1 MITADHARATP
12 AQNARQ
18 QGIHAHT
25 AHQRSAQ
32 GAAPEQRGSDELD
45 ALTLG
50 RRIRERRQHLGL
62 TLDQLAAAVDRAPSQ
77 VSMIENGKRE
87 PRLTMLRSIANALQ
101 TSVDELMRPDAP
113 TERAALEI
121 AVERAVR
128 GPVFASLGL
137 PGIRASKGM
146 SDDVLKAL
154 LGLHGEI
161 ERLHR
166 ERASTPEEA
175 RRANAELRREMRDRD
190 NYYPELERRA
200 TELLTAAGHTGG
212 PVSQQTV
219 SDIAGR
225 LGFTLHYVSDL
236 PYATRSVTD
245 KRNHR
250 IYLPV
255 QQSSSRDSRS
265 PVLQALASQVLG
277 HDEPRSYA
285 DFLRQRVE
293 TNYLT
298 AAILLPEKDAVG
310 LLSEAKNLRRI
321 SMEDLRDAFAV
332 SYETAAHRFTNLA
345 TTRLGIPVH
354 FMKVH
359 ESGTI
364 IKAYEND
371 SVRFPSDATG
381 AVEGTTV
388 CRNWTARTVFE
399 ASDRFSPWYQYT
411 DTPTG
416 TYWCTSRIEKAK
428 EGEYSVSVGVPFA
441 HVGWFRGRE
450 TTNRARSL
458 CPDESCCRTAPPEL
472 AEAWAANAWPAAR
485 TPTSLLAALPTGSFP
500 GVDETEVY
508 EFLQAHAPV
517 AEGGEAAH

>member
-1 MITADHARATP
+1 MITATDHRSRSAEARAVRPGVVAT
-12 AQNARQ
+12 ARS
-18 QGIHAHT
+18 T
-25 AHQRSAQ
+25 E
-32 GAAPEQRGSDELD
+32 PDELD

-50 RRIRERRQHLGL
+50 RRIRERRQQLGM
-62 TLDQLAAAVDRAPSQ
+62 TLDDLAAAIGRAPSQ

-87 PRLTMLRSIANALQ
+87 PRLSMLRGIADALS
-101 TSVDELMRPDAP
+101 TSVDELVRAEAP
-113 TERAALEI
+113 NERAALEI

-137 PGIRASKGM
+137 PGIRAAKSM

-175 RRANAELRREMRDRD
+175 RRANAQLRAEMRARD
-190 NYYPELERRA
+190 NYYPALERQA
-200 TELLTAAGHTGG
+200 SDLLEAAGHTGG

-219 SDIAGR
+219 SDIAAR
-225 LGFTLHYVSDL
+225 LGYSLHYVNDL

-245 KRNHR
+245 RRHHR
-250 IYLPV
+250 VYLPV
-255 QQSSSRDSRS
+255 QQQPSRDSRS

-298 AAILLPEKDAVG
+298 AAVLLPEKDAVRQ
-310 LLSEAKNLRRI
+310 LTEAKNLHRI

-345 TTRLGIPVH
+345 TMRLGIPVH

-364 IKAYEND
+364 VKAYEND

-381 AVEGTTV
+381 AIEGTTV
-388 CRNWTARTVFE
+388 CRNWTARTVFD

-411 DTPTG
+411 DTPAG
-416 TYWCTSRIEKAK
+416 TFWCTSRIEKAK

-441 HVGWFRGRE
+441 HVKWFRGRD
-450 TTNRARSL
+450 TANRAESR
-458 CPDESCCRTAPPEL
+458 CPDESCCHKAPAEL
-472 AEAWAANAWPAAR
+472 ADAWAAYAWPAAR

-508 EFLQAHAPV
+508 EFLQAHAPAV
-517 AEGGEAAH
+517 AN